1 MLIQKYGGIQMIIIG
16 EKINS
21 TIKSVQA
28 AIENYDTKTI
38 ETLVISQYE
47 AGASYIDVNAGMF
60 TNDEPKRLEWLVKT
74 VQNVINAPLSL
85 DSPRPEAL
93 KAALKVYKKGNKP
106 IINSITYEKDR
117 FNSILNLITEYETGI
132 IALCM
137 DDEGMPETTEQR
149 VRIADKLINA
159 LTKEGIPLNDIFI
172 DPMVRPIGTGP
183 QYGVLAIETIRK
195 VKQEYPDVHIACGL
209 SNISFGM
216 PARKIINQAFL
227 ILAMG
232 AGMDGAILNPLD
244 KKLMSYLYAT
254 EALLGQDEYS
264 INYLTKFRE
273 GKIEI

>member
-1 MLIQKYGGIQMIIIG
+1 MIIIG